1 LAIATS
7 AQRNYVEQLLEKNN
21 IRGLFNMIVTNM
33 DVKHPKPNADL
44 LKLIAGTLDISMK
57 NMVMIGDTEVDAV
70 MAANAKCKFYMFRGN
85 MIENIKSS
93 DVQLLAGWSF
103 LEKEIAKE
111 LKKYSDAGAESV
123 S

>member
-1 LAIATS
+1 
-7 AQRNYVEQLLEKNN
+7 
-21 IRGLFNMIVTNM
+21 
-33 DVKHPKPNADL
+33 
-44 LKLIAGTLDISMK
+44 
-57 NMVMIGDTEVDAV
+57 
-70 MAANAKCKFYMFRGN
+70 